1 MICLNNIYDSVM
13 KYLCIY
19 YGVIELNF
27 KLVYL
32 LEIKYLGGFFLGKVQ
47 FLFCLVNVLIWSRF
61 YVLMCLVLLDV
72 CSYVFFFFLSEIFF
86 YGFGFVYIGNIFECY
101 KEQRI

>member
-1 MICLNNIYDSVM
+1 MFFFFMICLNNIYDSVM

-32 LEIKYLGGFFLGKVQ
+32 LEIKYLGGFFLGKV
-47 FLFCLVNVLIWSRF
+47 
-61 YVLMCLVLLDV
+61 
-72 CSYVFFFFLSEIFF
+72 
-86 YGFGFVYIGNIFECY
+86 
-101 KEQRI
+101 